1 MADPNPLDIIYQQ
14 GVTAESVGAKPQTAT
29 MDTNDYESVYSSGE
43 SQAFPNKVT
52 PVTPPSP
59 YVVNTTVKGS
69 GTTEDPF
76 KVGMEYYAN
85 AAKAGGFD
93 LARQWAGV
101 AAMTGVVPY
110 EVLKDDFS
118 STRMEQFKDPVSAIP
133 PPDLFGIGKTTVQS
147 APFLANVYA
156 GGAIGGA
163 IGAGVGAA
171 AGVPAAPET
180 GGISVP
186 LLGVS
191 FGVGGSELGAAG
203 TAMTLSAGG
212 AYMSARENGIPH
224 DVAITKALA
233 YGAVA
238 GVLQTLRLKALDQA
252 TKAGVSQ
259 FAKSEVGKQTIF
271 DTVKKVAINLN
282 FQAGVGAIQEV
293 TNSITSMLAGGFSG
307 VHNNYTNADDWAK
320 RLWDDFTRS
329 YGEGL
334 KGAVGISGAHY
345 AGGAIKGAFTKPK
358 VSTATTD
365 LGKAAEDA
373 VNFLD
378 QPTEEKLKELQQHHD
393 ELTKKIAETEKT
405 IEEKAAEIITQREKE
420 IADFNAQGG
429 VNKYVP
435 ARISKQEARQMAEQ
449 RYADQIKEEADRIQA
464 EGPQVVNKVP
474 APLNAPQKPA
484 MDETALTQRISKEQ
498 GIPMSAARKLAK
510 EQIEKAASHV
520 NKPGELASSLYQHP
534 RQPAIS
540 REDAVAK
547 ATSRF
552 DSEINKEANAIMDAN
567 DAAIKSTAGAAMPPR
582 SITPKQAREMVMEK
596 TTPADLKRQA
606 KEIANQIG
614 LLNGSVEKFDYA
626 DVPKTSKENKK
637 AMLTDWEARRAAEE
651 ARDAEVVQKAV
662 DALPE
667 ATGKPSGK
675 VKRALLGGGKSTMT
689 LSGFADNLSV
699 FAKGKEEKAITDLLD
714 VTPENNNKS
723 KMLTGSVTKA
733 FTEFAE
739 SVGSLKRAKD
749 LIDSGKRKAERGTF
763 YNTKGEPQKL
773 GHLTLNQVLDIHLR
787 FKDSDAHAG
796 LHNLGYTRK
805 GETKVG
811 EISTEELVDNILTK
825 VDNGDRKKLGDA
837 ILRYWDWKHEGTN
850 EHFIKEYGRELPHV
864 KNYSGQI
871 KYEKQ
876 PNDPVE
882 ELSYEARLQKMY
894 DRGGDPNSLKE
905 REGNFDRRLKIE
917 DPIDRLFNQ
926 TVEVDSWR
934 AMSEKNRQLDR
945 FINNE
950 QVDKRIRHTWGDTY
964 KAMLTSSVEMTTGVR
979 STPIESRNKFA
990 DFLRGNIATGFMG
1003 GNDPVQLARQ
1013 LTGVM
1018 NLTSEVPA
1026 HKITTGIVRGIAE
1039 STKKDGGELG
1049 AYLKDSQV
1057 YQDRKNHILRDVHQL
1072 TGEHALPLHVRNGL
1086 MTVKDYGMLATVVG
1100 GRTADALGGFS
1111 AYNYAKNTL
1120 GKSHEQAVLFAD
1132 SAVEKTQSSMR
1143 ESEKTFFERGGGFQG
1158 LMVALQKQNIQVFH
1172 IEKNVLTR
1180 AIIQKD
1186 KSAIGKAVS
1195 VVASY
1200 HAAAALYTMISVSP
1214 TLLGKD
1220 ENAKE
1225 GAWNKVWFSAGAG
1238 AFATTPLLMGDVAYG
1253 ILASEPQHAP
1263 DTVPGRL
1270 AANTVSGVRGIVSAA
1285 QDSAAKGEFLMDD
1298 FLEAGHKMLDASTIL
1313 TGIPLSTT
1321 ERTVKRYSPLVTGEQ

>member
-1 MADPNPLDIIYQQ
+1 MADPNPLDVIYQQ

-101 AAMTGVVPY
+101 AAMTGLVPY
-110 EVLKDDFS
+110 EQLKDDFH
-118 STRMEQFKDPVSAIP
+118 STRMEQFKDPVSALP
-133 PPDLFGIGKTTVQS
+133 PPDILGIGKMTVQS

-156 GGAIGGA
+156 GGAAGGVA
-163 IGAGVGAA
+163 GAGIGAALGL
-171 AGVPAAPET
+171 PAAPET
-180 GGISVP
+180 AGVSVP

-191 FGVGGSELGAAG
+191 FGVGGSEIGAAG

-212 AYMSARENGIPH
+212 AYMSARENGIQH

-293 TNSITSMLAGGFSG
+293 TNSVTSMLAGGFSG

-345 AGGAIKGAFTKPK
+345 AGGAVKGAFTKPK

-378 QPTEEKLKELQQHHD
+378 QPTEEKLKELQQQHD

-405 IEEKAAEIITQREKE
+405 IEEKAAEIVTQREQE
-420 IADFNAQGG
+420 IRDF
-429 VNKYVP
+429 
-435 ARISKQEARQMAEQ
+435 
-449 RYADQIKEEADRIQA
+449 
-464 EGPQVVNKVP
+464 
-474 APLNAPQKPA
+474 
-484 MDETALTQRISKEQ
+484 
-498 GIPMSAARKLAK
+498 
-510 EQIEKAASHV
+510 H
-520 NKPGELASSLYQHP
+520 
-534 RQPAIS
+534 
-540 REDAVAK
+540 
-547 ATSRF
+547 ATGDTRRR
-552 DSEINKEANAIMDAN
+552 A
-567 DAAIKSTAGAAMPPR
+567 PR
-582 SITPKQAREMVMEK
+582 SITPKQARDMVENK
-596 TTPADLKRQA
+596 QTPADLRRQA
-606 KEIANQIG
+606 KEIADQIG
-614 LLNGSVEKFDYA
+614 LLDGSVEKFDYNA
-626 DVPKTSKENKK
+626 DIPKTAKESKAEMHT
-637 AMLTDWEARRAAEE
+637 AWEARRAAEV
-651 ARDAEVVQKAV
+651 ARDAEVIQKAV

-739 SVGSLKRAKD
+739 SVGSLKRAKE

-787 FKDSDAHAG
+787 FKDPDAHAG

-805 GETKVG
+805 GETKIG

-850 EHFIKEYGRELPHV
+850 EHFIKEYGHELPHV

-882 ELSYEARLQKMY
+882 DLSYEARLQKMY

-1026 HKITTGIVRGIAE
+1026 HKVTTGIVRGIAE

-1186 KSAIGKAVS
+1186 KAAIGKAVS